1 MEDAEVE
8 RLIGGRPRL
17 AFEDI
22 VAHPRLREAARVYVD
37 RFLAVYDE
45 EPFLVRLLI
54 EAGRHSVV
62 QLVMFLEA
70 AYEPARR
77 ETWPTLGRVKD
88 MMAAFGF
95 ASGRHVDELIG
106 RLCEVGFLE
115 LRPSEHDRRSKIL
128 KGTERLWT
136 HDREWLAAHFAPLA
150 ICYPQHDYGPIE
162 GRDPQFQV
170 QFRRTTTPFAALGA
184 RLIHSVPDMLMFFEH
199 AGGYMVVAALLQAA
213 FATGDPSHAA
223 VPYTD
228 VGERFGLSRT
238 HVRRLLDAAAEAGLV
253 KLHARGGHRV
263 EILPRLWASHD
274 RGMSCGMYFHDM
286 IYVKTIKSH
295 VLPASTAA
303 AERTATGP
311 RRTGG
316 AHLRRVK

>member
-1 MEDAEVE
+1 MEDADVE
-8 RLIGGRPRL
+8 RLIGGCPRL
-17 AFEDI
+17 AYEDI

-54 EAGRHSVV
+54 EAGRHSIV
-62 QLVMFLEA
+62 QLVMILEA
-70 AYEPARR
+70 TYEPARR

-88 MMAAFGF
+88 MMAAFGL

-128 KGTERLWT
+128 RGTELLWT
-136 HDREWLAAHFAPLA
+136 HDRQWLAAHFAPLA
-150 ICYPQHDYGPIE
+150 ICYPQYDYGPVE
-162 GRDPQFQV
+162 RRDPQFQI
-170 QFRRTTTPFAALGA
+170 QFRRAAMPFAALGA
-184 RLIHSVPDMLMFFEH
+184 KLVHSVPEMLIFFQH
-199 AGGYMVVAALLQAA
+199 AGGFMVIEALLQAA

-223 VPYTD
+223 VPHAD

-238 HVRRLLDAAAEAGLV
+238 HVRRLLGAAEEAGLV

-274 RGMSCGMYFHDM
+274 RGMSCGMYFHDL
-286 IYVKTIKSH
+286 IYVETVKGQA
-295 VLPASTAA
+295 PAGWMPAA
-303 AERTATGP
+303 QGTHAGL